1 MLGRGVTIFWLHL
14 GSAIFMG
21 LLYGYGLFEP
31 PIWLVCVS
39 YYLRFAFLH
48 MRDPLLYSITMDTV
62 PPDQKG
68 RWAALSSVRSM
79 TFGGSA
85 LLGGIL
91 SDSYGYTFSF
101 HVTVLTLLGSTLLFL
116 PVLWYF
122 PANEGRDPAQLPP
135 AESGGTTTRADA
147 SPLLNSSEMRPTLQP
162 ATTKS

>member
-1 MLGRGVTIFWLHL
+1 
-14 GSAIFMG
+14 
-21 LLYGYGLFEP
+21 
-31 PIWLVCVS
+31 
-39 YYLRFAFLH
+39 

-135 AESGGTTTRADA
+135 AGSGGPTTRADA
-147 SPLLNSSEMRPTLQP
+147 SPLLHSSELRPTAQP